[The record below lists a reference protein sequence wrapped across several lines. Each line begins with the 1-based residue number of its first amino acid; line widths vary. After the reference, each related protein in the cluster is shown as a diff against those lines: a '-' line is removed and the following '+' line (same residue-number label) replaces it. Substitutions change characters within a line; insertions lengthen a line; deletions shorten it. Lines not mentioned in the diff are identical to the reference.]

1 MKPKAF
7 NYTSYTDLEADMVIA
22 RAEIEQ
28 LRKELEWKD
37 MVIELAERTA
47 QAPHWIPVEERPPEM
62 GVSVLGWCKDNPFAK
77 FRPEIVAWNGK
88 GWVFVYAQRYVTDV
102 THWMPLPEPPNERS

>member
-7 NYTSYTDLEADMVIA
+7 NYTAYTDLEADMMIA

-47 QAPHWIPVEERPPEM
+47 QAPRWIPVTERLPEAFTPVIVCRE
-62 GVSVLGWCKDNPFAK
+62 GAKGERIVEQGHKDVGEWWK
-77 FRPEIVAWNGK
+77 
-88 GWVFVYAQRYVTDV
+88 VYGTRTKHVTY
-102 THWMPLPEPPNERS
+102 WMPLPEAPEEAE